1 MSDSPQ
7 NSCLL
12 FITIQEQPQEE
23 AALICAEF
31 LAFCCFAWGEC
42 PSQRRPLLPFITL
55 PPAFTVELRAPQ
67 ANWTTHKASHNCCP
81 PPLWVLSEGA
91 LYQVLNAAAEAVNAT
106 VAGGG
111 GVEAGVLII
120 SGESGYVLGGGGW
133 GVPLSNLTR
142 IPEQSVFRGRAL
154 CFFPPLRVSEAGQ
167 DPPTSPPTSS
177 FKVSSPLTHHA
188 APPLILLASTTGFLT
203 PTLLLIPPWL

>member
-120 SGESGYVLGGGGW
+120 SGESGYVLGGGGFLSQTSQGFQNNLCF
-133 GVPLSNLTR
+133 GVER
-142 IPEQSVFRGRAL
+142 SVFSHRSGFQRQDRT
-154 CFFPPLRVSEAGQ
+154 PPPH
-167 DPPTSPPTSS
+167 PPPRPS
-177 FKVSSPLTHHA
+177 KSPLH
-188 APPLILLASTTGFLT
+188 
-203 PTLLLIPPWL
+203 